1 MESPSSVRGLLVAMQ
16 HKLPVIDGLRIC
28 LRVSE
33 TSVLIDGDRQVSR
46 TFCFMSFQIGHAS
59 EIESVSD
66 LPPHV
71 GPERES
77 KTDAVLDAWMFCAE
91 RLAKRLTSERDA
103 LRAEV
108 EQARE
113 AMRRADLDPTLSM
126 ASAIETLDEQF
137 TDAIERQGQL
147 EALRCD
153 QGGAERERDLL
164 RVERD
169 AALRRSAKSEA
180 EQERVAEC
188 MRELRQELADE
199 KAKTTNALR
208 ISTELTNALK

>member
-1 MESPSSVRGLLVAMQ
+1 MQ
-16 HKLPVIDGLRIC
+16 QELPVIDGLRIC
-28 LRVSE
+28 LRMSE
-33 TSVLIDGDRQVSR
+33 TSVLINGDRQVSR
-46 TFCFMSFQIGHAS
+46 TFCFLSS
-59 EIESVSD
+59 
-66 LPPHV
+66 PHV

-91 RLAKRLTSERDA
+91 RLAKRLTAERDA